1 MSEQNSK
8 DQMSRRDFIRKG
20 SYVAGGAIGGGI
32 LGGLITQQF
41 IKPNTGTKIGG
52 NVGKGQVERY
62 SQALMYFS
70 NPEDFKVL
78 SQAAERIFPA
88 DDLGPGA
95 IDLDVPYYID
105 HQLAGT
111 WGNNARDFMLGPFYK
126 GLDTQGFQSHL
137 RRNEIFNQGIAKIQ
151 SYSQEKYKKK
161 FTELTDQEQDEILTA
176 FDTGKVDMQGIT
188 SNDFFKLLRMSVLE
202 GVYSD
207 PLYGGNRDMGGWKM
221 KEYPGNQM
229 TYLDKIEAKDFL
241 VIEPSSLH
249 SHMPSQSKQQP

>member
-52 NVGKGQVERY
+52 NVGNGQVERY

-78 SQAAERIFPA
+78 SQATERIFPA

-111 WGNNARDFMLGPFYK
+111 WGNNARDYMMGPFYK

-137 RRNEIFNQGIAKIQ
+137 RRNEIFSQGIAKIQ

-161 FTELTDQEQDEILTA
+161 FTELTDQEQDEVLTA

-202 GVYSD
+202 GAYAD
-207 PLYGGNRDMGGWKM
+207 PLYGGNLDMGGWKM